1 MFRHPDNR
9 KWFALMTNIQYHT
22 PGIQWNDDVDMLS
35 HGDETITL
43 TKRRK
48 KITRFGGNDE

>member
-1 MFRHPDNR
+1 
-9 KWFALMTNIQYHT
+9 MTNIQYHT